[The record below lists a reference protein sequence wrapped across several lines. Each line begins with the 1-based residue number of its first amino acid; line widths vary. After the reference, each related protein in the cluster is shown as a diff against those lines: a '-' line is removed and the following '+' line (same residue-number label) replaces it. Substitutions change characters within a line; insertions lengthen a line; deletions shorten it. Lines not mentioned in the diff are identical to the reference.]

1 MPAGARLAGTILLGG
16 LGVAIIAATA
26 LLPAY
31 ASLQTQQYHRDREA
45 AQAQFLAAQVRA
57 NRNVLAAAETDPV
70 FVERL
75 ALSQGELVATDKAP
89 FGPAGAAT
97 IPDVVIPPAPPAPKP
112 PPQWLLAMVQ
122 RIDTPAMTRGLYAT
136 GAAVLLTAMLLFGRA
151 VPAPCR
157 RPPQRAGPGRAERA

>member
-31 ASLQTQQYHRDREA
+31 ASLRTQQYHRDREA
-45 AQAQFLAAQVRA
+45 AQAKFLAAQVRA

-89 FGPAGAAT
+89 FGPVAAAT
-97 IPDVVIPPAPPAPKP
+97 IPDVLIPPAPPAPDP
-112 PPQWLLAMVQ
+112 PPQWLLAMARRV
-122 RIDTPAMTRGLYAT
+122 DTPAMTRGLYAT
-136 GAAVLLTAMLLFGRA
+136 GAAALLTAMLLFGRP
-151 VPAPCR
+151 VPAPR
-157 RPPQRAGPGRAERA
+157 RRLPPPAATRRAERA